1 MSEQASR
8 KKRRYP
14 RYDITYPITVRLPSG
29 GVAKVKAQN
38 ASIGGLCLKGIPS
51 WQADVGDSLTLEID
65 MEQFCLK
72 LVIEASIIW
81 RDPDSKL
88 IGLAFK
94 MGEENLSQR
103 VQELINILQGAITP
117 EPS

>member
-1 MSEQASR
+1 MSEEAKR
-8 KKRRYP
+8 KRRYP
-14 RYDITYPITVRLPSG
+14 RYDVTYPITVRLPSG

-51 WQADVGDSLTLEID
+51 WQADVGDTLTLEID
-65 MEQFCLK
+65 LEQFCLR
-72 LVIEASIIW
+72 LVLEASIIW

-88 IGLAFK
+88 IGLAFQ

-103 VQELINILQGAITP
+103 VADLIVLLQAAITP
-117 EPS
+117 DQS

>member
-1 MSEQASR
+1 MSEEDKR
-8 KKRRYP
+8 KRRYP
-14 RYDITYPITVRLPSG
+14 RYDVTYPITVRLPSG

-51 WQADVGDSLTLEID
+51 WQADVGDTLTLEID
-65 MEQFCLK
+65 LSQFCLK
-72 LVIEASIIW
+72 LVLEASIIW

-88 IGLAFK
+88 IGLAFQ

-103 VQELINILQGAITP
+103 VADLIVLLQAAITP
-117 EPS
+117 DPI

>member
-1 MSEQASR
+1 MSEEDKR
-8 KKRRYP
+8 KRRYP
-14 RYDITYPITVRLPSG
+14 RYDVTYPITVRLPSG

-51 WQADVGDSLTLEID
+51 WQADVGDTLTLEID
-65 MEQFCLK
+65 LEQFCIK
-72 LVIEASIIW
+72 LVLEASIIW

-88 IGLAFK
+88 IGLAFQ

-103 VQELINILQGAITP
+103 VAELIDLLQAAITP
-117 EPS
+117 DPI